1 MNRRWSW
8 LAMAAMVVVALAVG
22 AGGDKAPRTE
32 AERVRAVASEVRCPT
47 CRGLSAADSDAKA
60 AQAIRDEIRTRM
72 RAGQG
77 DDAIRSY
84 LVSRYGKDILLRP
97 GGRGVAGLVWVL
109 PVAAAVVA
117 LAALVAAF
125 RRWRAPAEPAPVSPG
140 DRALVAE
147 ALVAEG
153 PADADAEAAGG
164 AALTGDGPRR

>member
-8 LAMAAMVVVALAVG
+8 LAMAAALVAALAVG

-60 AQAIRDEIRTRM
+60 AQAIRDEIRTRL
-72 RAGQG
+72 RAGQSAG
-77 DDAIRSY
+77 AIRSY
-84 LVSRYGKDILLRP
+84 LVSRYGKEILLRP

-109 PVAAAVVA
+109 PVAAVVVA
-117 LAALVAAF
+117 VAALAAAF
-125 RRWRAPAEPAPVSPG
+125 RRWRTPAGPAPVSPG

-147 ALVAEG
+147 ALAAEG
-153 PADADAEAAGG
+153 AGEEGVPG
-164 AALTGDGPRR
+164 AALTSDGIRR